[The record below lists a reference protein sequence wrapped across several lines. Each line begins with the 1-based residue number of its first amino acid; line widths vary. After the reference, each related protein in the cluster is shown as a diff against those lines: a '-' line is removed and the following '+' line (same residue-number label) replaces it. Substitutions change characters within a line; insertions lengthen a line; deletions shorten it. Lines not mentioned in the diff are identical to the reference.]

1 MTDFNDIM
9 TMYPENLLN
18 VIFGETDGR
27 LRSCPAKG
35 GYAADMDGMLAYLL
49 ETVLTER
56 ERTVIKL
63 RFEDSKTYEQTGKV
77 FHVSR
82 ERARQVEHKA
92 LRKLTAK
99 KHYLTLGMNGLIQ
112 RQVTEK
118 VAQERKRIFDD
129 AAHFIAVAIAE
140 EKASQYLNATK
151 EGHTI
156 GYAEKM
162 KRPIEELKL
171 STRPFN
177 CLKRAGINTVGD
189 IMQKGL
195 YGVATVHTLGRK
207 SLMEIV
213 HKLAEWG
220 LTLEKGDAHA
230 AD

>member
-1 MTDFNDIM
+1 MADFNDIM
-9 TMYPENLLN
+9 TMYPGNLLN
-18 VIFGETDGR
+18 AIFGETEGS
-27 LRSCPAKG
+27 LLSCPAEG
-35 GYAADMDGMLAYLL
+35 GYAADVDGMLAYLL
-49 ETVLTER
+49 ETVLTAR

-63 RFEDSKTYEQTGKV
+63 RFEEGKTNEQTGKV
-77 FHVSR
+77 FHVTR
-82 ERARQVEHKA
+82 ERIRQVEGKA

-118 VAQERKRIFDD
+118 VDQERKRIFDD
-129 AAHFIAVAIAE
+129 AAHFIAVAIGE
-140 EKASQYLNATK
+140 EKASQYLAATK

-162 KRPIEELKL
+162 KRPIEELEL

-195 YGVATVHTLGRK
+195 YGLAIVRNLGRR

-220 LTLEKGDAHA
+220 LTLERGNAHA
-230 AD
+230 PD

>member
-1 MTDFNDIM
+1 MADFNDIM
-9 TMYPENLLN
+9 TMYPGNLLN
-18 VIFGETDGR
+18 AIFGEPKGS
-27 LRSCPAKG
+27 LLSCPAEG
-35 GYAADMDGMLAYLL
+35 VYAADVGGMLAYLL

-63 RFEDSKTYEQTGKV
+63 RFEEGKTNEQTGKV
-77 FHVSR
+77 FHVTR
-82 ERARQVEHKA
+82 ERIRQVEGKA

-118 VAQERKRIFDD
+118 VDQERKHIFDD
-129 AAHFIAVAIAE
+129 AAHFIAVSIGE
-140 EKASQYLNATK
+140 EKASQYIAATK

-162 KRPIEELKL
+162 KRPIEELEL
-171 STRPFN
+171 FTRPFN

-195 YGVATVHTLGRK
+195 YGVATVRNLGRG
-207 SLMEIV
+207 SLMEIEQ
-213 HKLAEWG
+213 KLAEWG